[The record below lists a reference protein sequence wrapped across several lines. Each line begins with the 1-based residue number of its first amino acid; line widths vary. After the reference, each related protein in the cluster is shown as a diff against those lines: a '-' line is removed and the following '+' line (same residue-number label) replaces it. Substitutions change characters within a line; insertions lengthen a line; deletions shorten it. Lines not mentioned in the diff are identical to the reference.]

1 MRPAYLSCLV
11 CPPYGSLC
19 VPPLSKCL
27 FAPSTR
33 GDKEPNQE
41 KGRGKQSGFLCSP
54 SLDMHEDL
62 LGRHSEGTDCNE
74 NWRSQVTSGEVQK
87 SSSLLTVPPA
97 SFCAFPTCLGYV
109 FRLPEICGAGSTHNY
124 FTSQLLLMRNRR
136 GDATRENVFPFL
148 FVRYVSLCCTTKVAI
163 IEGKSNTE
171 DANFD
176 ISKLALI
183 IQNGTILLGGDSP
196 RSLRREMAV
205 SLFSNFVLAP
215 LLFFLSLSSLSLS
228 LALFVP
234 VYFLLA
240 SANGRQIERG
250 RG

>member
-1 MRPAYLSCLV
+1 
-11 CPPYGSLC
+11 
-19 VPPLSKCL
+19 
-27 FAPSTR
+27 
-33 GDKEPNQE
+33 
-41 KGRGKQSGFLCSP
+41 
-54 SLDMHEDL
+54 
-62 LGRHSEGTDCNE
+62 
-74 NWRSQVTSGEVQK
+74 
-87 SSSLLTVPPA
+87 
-97 SFCAFPTCLGYV
+97 
-109 FRLPEICGAGSTHNY
+109 
-124 FTSQLLLMRNRR
+124 MRNRR

>member
-1 MRPAYLSCLV
+1 
-11 CPPYGSLC
+11 
-19 VPPLSKCL
+19 
-27 FAPSTR
+27 
-33 GDKEPNQE
+33 
-41 KGRGKQSGFLCSP
+41 
-54 SLDMHEDL
+54 
-62 LGRHSEGTDCNE
+62 
-74 NWRSQVTSGEVQK
+74 
-87 SSSLLTVPPA
+87 
-97 SFCAFPTCLGYV
+97 
-109 FRLPEICGAGSTHNY
+109 
-124 FTSQLLLMRNRR
+124 MRNRR

-215 LLFFLSLSSLSLS
+215 FLLFLPLSSLSLS
-228 LALFVP
+228 LALVLSVP
-234 VYFLLA
+234 VYFSLA
-240 SANGRQIERG
+240 SANGRQRINTKSVPLIPALNLQGRHKEKIEHRG
-250 RG
+250 